1 MPSKISKPGGEA
13 PQRSESAASPSSQSA
28 QVFKAQVLNVNT
40 RDYTVDVVYES
51 FPYSSHYDIPFM
63 TPYTHQSQG
72 EGLNFMPELGS
83 TCWVCVPSESGR
95 DAFVLGWMPVA
106 EEGSYRAGRDL
117 LNPGD
122 IHFSTRD
129 GNFLFL
135 RRGGI
140 VQVGST
146 PVCQRLYIPIRN
158 VIRDLAENYELT
170 TPAGDMNW
178 TVLRAEDQGDGHVG
192 TFFSLACHEYADDP
206 ITNPLALLKIG
217 SHGEGDNT
225 ILSLVTRDRGGG
237 SVKTRL
243 TVSKSG
249 SVDWQVQEDFT
260 LDVTGTLT
268 ARIKQQMT
276 VTATQSMS
284 FETDQAFS
292 AKGASALVQGGAA
305 KLNLQGIA
313 ALDGSVVN
321 LGQAMFPVMV
331 AHPTMVAF
339 INAVFALLSG
349 PPSVPAMKG
358 ILPVP
363 IFQSTKVKA

>member
-1 MPSKISKPGGEA
+1 MAPKIGRLGGEV
-13 PQRSESAASPSSQSA
+13 PQRSPSAASPTSQA
-28 QVFKAQVLNVNT
+28 AMVFKAQVLNVNT

-51 FPYSSHYDIPFM
+51 YPFSSHYDIPFM
-63 TPYTHQSQG
+63 TPYVHQHQG
-72 EGLNFMPELGS
+72 EGINLMPEVGS
-83 TCWVCVPSESGR
+83 TCWVCLPSESGR

-106 EEGSYRAGRDL
+106 EDGSYRAGRQL

-170 TPAGDMNW
+170 TPAGDLNW

-192 TFFSLACHEYADDP
+192 TFFSLSCHEYADDP

-243 TVSKSG
+243 TVSKTG
-249 SVDWQVQEDFT
+249 TVEWQVQEDFT

-268 ARIKQQMT
+268 ARIQEQLT
-276 VTATQSMS
+276 VTSTQDMS
-284 FETDQAFS
+284 FETQAAFS
-292 AKGASALVQGGAA
+292 AKGASVHAEGTGAT
-305 KLNLQGIA
+305 LDLQSIA
-313 ALDGSVVN
+313 ALNGTVVN
-321 LGQAMFPVMV
+321 LGDALFPVMV
-331 AHPTMVAF
+331 AHPTVVAF
-339 INAVFALLSG
+339 MNAVWALLNG

-358 ILPVP
+358 ILPLP
-363 IFQSTKVKA
+363 QYLSTKVKA